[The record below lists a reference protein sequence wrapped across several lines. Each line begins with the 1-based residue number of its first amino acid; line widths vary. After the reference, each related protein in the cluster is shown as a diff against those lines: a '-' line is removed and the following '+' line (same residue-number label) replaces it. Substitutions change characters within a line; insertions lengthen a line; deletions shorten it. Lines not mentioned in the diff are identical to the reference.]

1 MPKMMLHRAEARA
14 ALGRGVEKLTLA
26 VQGTLGPKGMN
37 AIIDRPIGTP
47 IVSRDGVSIADE
59 VELEC
64 RFENM
69 GAQVVREVSKQTNE
83 IAGDG
88 TTTATVLANALIQ
101 GGLKVLENQGSPV
114 DLVAGIDR
122 AAGAVIEALRKS
134 AKPLSGHTQLE
145 AVATI
150 AATDPALGHLV
161 AEALRRVGS
170 DGIVEVTF
178 GPGIETTLE
187 VVEGMSF
194 DRGYISH
201 HMVTDVETMRAVL
214 DDPHILITD
223 QRIASPDQIAHIL
236 TEVSATGHPL
246 LIIADELA
254 PEVVVTLM
262 GMRRNGAGL
271 AVAVNPP
278 EFGHWRKAMLEDIAI
293 LTGGRV
299 IARDLGGRLEQV
311 TLEDLGSADQVR
323 VGQSFTS
330 LIRGHGDPELIRARR
345 AQVQRQFDAAPPNI
359 ERDKYTERL
368 AKLTGGTATIL
379 AGGATPAE
387 QKRRVQLLDD
397 SLNAARA
404 AMEEGVVP
412 GGGTALIQA
421 APALDTLADQ
431 TSGGVRDG
439 IRLFQRALAAPL
451 GCIAENC
458 GLAANDI
465 AARAAEAPRGT
476 GFDARTGQFT
486 DLIEAGITD
495 PVKVTTTAVRNAS
508 SAACLILNTHTLIA
522 DKPDMSDPTAGP
534 ALGAGAEK
542 LGRE

>member
-1 MPKMMLHRAEARA
+1 
-14 ALGRGVEKLTLA
+14 
-26 VQGTLGPKGMN
+26 
-37 AIIDRPIGTP
+37 
-47 IVSRDGVSIADE
+47 
-59 VELEC
+59 
-64 RFENM
+64 M

-83 IAGDG
+83 VAGDG

-101 GGLKVLENQGSPV
+101 DGLKVLDSDTSPV

-122 AAGAVIEALRKS
+122 AAGVIAEALRRS
-134 AKPLSGHTQLE
+134 AKPLSGQAQLE

-150 AATDPALGHLV
+150 AATDPALGRLV
-161 AEALRRVGS
+161 AEALGRVGA
-170 DGIVEVTF
+170 DGIVEVQF
-178 GPGIETTLE
+178 GPGITTTLE

-214 DDPHILITD
+214 DDPLILITD
-223 QRIASPDQIAHIL
+223 QRIGSAAQIEHVL
-236 TEVSATGHPL
+236 SEVSGTGRPL

-254 PEVVVTLM
+254 PEVVVALL
-262 GMRRNGAGL
+262 GMRRNGIGL

-311 TLEDLGSADQVR
+311 TLDDLGGADRVE
-323 VGQSFTS
+323 VGQSFTA
-330 LIRGHGDPELIRARR
+330 LIRGRGDPEMIRARR

-397 SLNAARA
+397 SLSAARA
-404 AMEEGVVP
+404 AIEEGVVA
-412 GGGTALIQA
+412 GGGTALIQVA
-421 APALDTLADQ
+421 GELDKLADQ
-431 TSGGVRDG
+431 TTGGVREG
-439 IRLFQRALAAPL
+439 VRVLQRSLKAPL
-451 GCIAENC
+451 ACIAENC
-458 GLAANDI
+458 GLKPADI
-465 AARAAEAPRGT
+465 LAQVAQSPKGT
-476 GFDARTGQFT
+476 GFDARTCEFT
-486 DLIEAGITD
+486 DLIAAGVTD
-495 PVKVTTTAVRNAS
+495 PVKVTMAAVRNAA

-522 DKPDMSDPTAGP
+522 DKPEFEDPTAGP

-542 LGRE
+542 LGRQ

>member
-14 ALGRGVEKLTLA
+14 ALGRGVAKLTLA

-59 VELEC
+59 VELPC

-83 IAGDG
+83 VAGDG

-101 GGLKVLENQGSPV
+101 DGLKVLESDTSPV

-122 AAGAVIEALRKS
+122 AAGVIAEALRRS
-134 AKPLSGHTQLE
+134 ARPLSGQAQLE

-150 AATDPALGHLV
+150 AATDPALGRLV
-161 AEALRRVGS
+161 AEALGRVGA
-170 DGIVEVTF
+170 DGIVEVQF
-178 GPGIETTLE
+178 GPGITTTLE

-214 DDPHILITD
+214 DDPLILITD
-223 QRIASPDQIAHIL
+223 QRIASPAQIEHLLA
-236 TEVSATGHPL
+236 EVSGTGRPL

-254 PEVVVTLM
+254 PDVVVSLL
-262 GMRRNGAGL
+262 GMRRNGIGL

-311 TLEDLGSADQVR
+311 TLGDLGGADRVE
-323 VGQSFTS
+323 VGQSFTA
-330 LIRGHGDPELIRARR
+330 LIRGRGDPEMIRARR

-397 SLNAARA
+397 SLSAARA
-404 AMEEGVVP
+404 AIEEGVVA
-412 GGGTALIQA
+412 GGGTALIQVA
-421 APALDTLADQ
+421 GELDKLADQ
-431 TSGGVRDG
+431 TTGGVREG
-439 IRLFQRALAAPL
+439 VRVLQRSLKAPL
-451 GCIAENC
+451 ACIAENC
-458 GLAANDI
+458 GLKPADI
-465 AARAAEAPRGT
+465 LAQVAQSPKGT
-476 GFDARTGQFT
+476 GFDARTCEFT
-486 DLIEAGITD
+486 DLIAAGVTD
-495 PVKVTTTAVRNAS
+495 PVKVTMAAVRNAA

-522 DKPDMSDPTAGP
+522 DKPEFEDPTAGP

-542 LGRE
+542 LGRQ

>member
-1 MPKMMLHRAEARA
+1 MMLHHAEARE
-14 ALGRGVEKLTLA
+14 ALGRGVAKLTLA

-83 IAGDG
+83 VAGDG

-101 GGLKVLENQGSPV
+101 GGLKVLEAHGSPV
-114 DLVAGIDR
+114 DLVAGIDK
-122 AAGAVIEALRKS
+122 AAGAVIEALRRS
-134 AKPLSGHTQLE
+134 ARPLSGHAQLE

-170 DGIVEVTF
+170 DGIVEVAF
-178 GPGIETTLE
+178 GPGIETVLE

-223 QRIASPDQIAHIL
+223 QRIASTDQIASIL

-254 PEVVVTLM
+254 PEVVVSLM
-262 GMRRNGAGL
+262 GLRRNGAGL

-299 IARDLGGRLEQV
+299 IARDLGGKLDQ
-311 TLEDLGSADQVR
+311 TTMDDLGSAAQVR
-323 VGQSFTS
+323 VGQNFTS
-330 LIRGHGDPELIRARR
+330 IIRGNGDAEMIRARR

-397 SLNAARA
+397 SLSAARA
-404 AMEEGVVP
+404 ALEEGVVA
-412 GGGTALIQA
+412 GGGTALIQVAPQLDALA
-421 APALDTLADQ
+421 AE
-431 TSGGVRDG
+431 TSDGVGDG
-439 IRLFQRALAAPL
+439 VRLFQRALAAPL
-451 GCIAENC
+451 TCIAENC
-458 GLAANDI
+458 GL
-465 AARAAEAPRGT
+465 RAADIVSRVAQAPKGT
-476 GFDARTGQFT
+476 GFDARTALFT
-486 DLIEAGITD
+486 DLLEVGVTD
-495 PVKVTTTAVRNAS
+495 PVKVTMTAVRNAS

-522 DKPDMSDPTAGP
+522 DRPDGADPTAGP

-542 LGRE
+542 LGRR